1 MRTKSLLLALLCT
14 LLCAFSASAYD
25 FMVDGIAYNYNSNG
39 SSVSVTAGGNYTGE
53 ICIPDEVT
61 YNGTTYSVT
70 LIADNAFMGCSKLK
84 YVELPYS
91 VTSIGVSAFNG
102 CTLLDYVDIPYTL
115 TSIGSGAF
123 AECIYLTEVTIPSSV
138 TSIGQMAFINCRR
151 LRKINS
157 YPNPAKISMGSD
169 HDVFYGVPKNGTL
182 HVLPKY
188 LQAYSA
194 ADQWNEFTNIHDD
207 LREGDVNCDS
217 RVNVSDVTM
226 LVNMIIGLHPVSLPR
241 ADINGDGRVNV
252 SDVTALINIILGI
265 E

>member
-1 MRTKSLLLALLCT
+1 MKTKSLLLALVCT
-14 LLCAFSASAYD
+14 ILCAFHASAYD

-39 SSVSVTAGGNYTGE
+39 SSVSVTVGGNYTGE

-61 YNGTTYSVT
+61 YKGKTYSVT

-84 YVELPYS
+84 YVELPYT

-102 CTLLDYVDIPYTL
+102 CSLLEYVEIPYTL

-123 AECIYLTEVTIPSSV
+123 AECRDMTEVTIPSSV
-138 TSIGQMAFINCRR
+138 TSIGQMAFINCTG

-157 YPNPAKISMGSD
+157 YPNPAKISMTSNSS
-169 HDVFYGVPKNGTL
+169 VFYGVPKNGRL

-188 LQAYSA
+188 LQAYSTA
-194 ADQWNEFTNIHDD
+194 NQWNEFTNIHDD

-217 RVNVSDVTM
+217 KVNVSDVTM
-226 LVNMIIGLHPVSLPR
+226 LVNMILGLCPVSLPC
-241 ADINGDGRVNV
+241 ADINRDGKINV
-252 SDVTALINIILGI
+252 SDVTALVNIILGI
-265 E
+265 